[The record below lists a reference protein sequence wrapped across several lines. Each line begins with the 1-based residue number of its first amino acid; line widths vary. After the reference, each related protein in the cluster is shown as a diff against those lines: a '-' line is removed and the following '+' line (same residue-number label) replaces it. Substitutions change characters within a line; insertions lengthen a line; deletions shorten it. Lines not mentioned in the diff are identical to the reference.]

1 VLVLVV
7 SSVGVTSVIAGSVCV
22 RNLVLV
28 LLVLVLVLVLVV
40 CSVSVS
46 VRC

>member
-1 VLVLVV
+1 MLVLVLVV

-28 LLVLVLVLVLVV
+28 KTLTMRMDTHLVV
-40 CSVSVS
+40 E
-46 VRC
+46 